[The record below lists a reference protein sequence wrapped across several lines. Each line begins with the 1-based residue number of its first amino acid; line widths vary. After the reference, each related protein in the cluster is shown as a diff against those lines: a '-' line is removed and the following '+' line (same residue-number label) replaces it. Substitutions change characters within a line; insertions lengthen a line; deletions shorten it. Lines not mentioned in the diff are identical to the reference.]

1 MAGRQKGRKGS
12 KKRSN
17 VYLGKSVPDRGSPGL
32 DQLSEVRGICKAI
45 LSDYRRGRISKR
57 TANGRFS
64 LLYNFVIPRDSKL
77 QGKKR
82 KAKKIVKEYW
92 SKL

>member
-1 MAGRQKGRKGS
+1 MKTAGKRKGN
-12 KKRSN
+12 RN
-17 VYLGKSVPDRGSPGL
+17 IYLGKRVPDRGSPGL
-32 DQLSEVRGICKAI
+32 DKLSEVRGICKAI
-45 LSDYRRGRISKR
+45 LTDYRTSRISKR

>member
-1 MAGRQKGRKGS
+1 MKTAGRQKGRKD
-12 KKRSN
+12 KRN
-17 VYLGKSVPDRGSPGL
+17 VYLGKRVPDRGSPGL
-32 DQLSEVRGICKAI
+32 DQLSEVRGICRAI
-45 LSDYRRGRISKR
+45 LSDYRHGRISKR